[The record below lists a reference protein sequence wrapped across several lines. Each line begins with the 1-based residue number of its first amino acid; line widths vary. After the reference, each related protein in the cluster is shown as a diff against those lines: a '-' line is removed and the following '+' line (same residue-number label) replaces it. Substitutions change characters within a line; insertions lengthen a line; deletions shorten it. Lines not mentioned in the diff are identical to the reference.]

1 MALQLNEA
9 DGIVVDDALLSVMA
23 AQDSYTSIVGEPLET
38 ENYGVAVRRPSKQ
51 QDTRPLLRQVNSTL
65 ERIRRDGTW
74 SSICEEWLGAYLEE
88 PILPAGKYIEE
99 DAKP

>member
-1 MALQLNEA
+1 MCIR
-9 DGIVVDDALLSVMA
+9 DS
-23 AQDSYTSIVGEPLET
+23 SYTSIVGEPLET

-51 QDTRPLLRQVNSTL
+51 HDTRPLLRQVNSTL

-74 SSICEEWLGAYLEE
+74 STIFEEWLGAYLEE
-88 PILPAGKYIEE
+88 PTLPAGKYIEE